1 MGDAFPISGNIDPSS
16 FPFLL
21 VSLHQQGATGSLKVD
36 GPNYQKALYF
46 RGGRVLFGSSNDPR
60 DQLGSIL
67 VESGRLTPEQLEDVN
82 AKVGPGSPLAKVLA
96 ESGFVSQRELS
107 EAARTKVELILADVL
122 AYESGGFE
130 FEDGVLPKGAVDLKL
145 HPERLFLAATR
156 RVTERGFVLRHL
168 GGLDRVLRPAGDDGL
183 REDLRPDCGGL
194 LEVLDGSRTL
204 KDATALTRLD
214 EFEAA
219 KLACG
224 LLFLG
229 LAAPASGTAKES
241 PETFMALDDEG
252 GFELPGPVELG
263 TAPVASPLAPEPP
276 PAEEQPLFLVPPAGP
291 SAAPDFSLPPVEP
304 PQAPAPP
311 PPATPA
317 PTAPQLELPI
327 EPPTLIVAPAPSA
340 PRPVTPPPP
349 APAPPPRPASPPAAP
364 QRAGAGPDGK
374 LPLVPPPPRKPARAA
389 AAAELPLRPAPPSKD
404 DLAAVDALLH
414 SRSVEPPLSASTRPT
429 PPPARSPAWE
439 PRFGQAAK
447 PARQRTG
454 LSPLLI
460 GTIAVLLA
468 VAGVA
473 AWYLWLRQPAATRPG
488 ARPTTTA
495 PTVAPATP
503 SPAPATPAPAATP
516 EATASVASAPPAP
529 ASAAPS
535 ATPAATPLPTA
546 PPTARPSAPPPTA
559 PPAGGSLADA
569 RAALR
574 SGAVARAGQLFA
586 AALRSSPHGSQT
598 VQLLVACSDET
609 VGKAQA
615 AVASDQLFVIP
626 VTFTGRACQ
635 RLCWGV
641 YDSPARAQAALA
653 SVPAYFREGG
663 AKPKAIALA
672 EILP

>member
-96 ESGFVSQRELS
+96 DSGFVSQRELS
-107 EAARTKVELILADVL
+107 EAARAKVELILADIL
-122 AYESGGFE
+122 AYETGSFE

-156 RVTERGFVLRHL
+156 RVAERGFVLRHL
-168 GGLDRVLRPAGDDGL
+168 GGLDRVLRAAGDEGL
-183 REDLRPDCGGL
+183 REDLRSDCGGL
-194 LEVLDGSRTL
+194 VEALDGSRTL
-204 KDATALTRLD
+204 KEATALTRLD

-229 LAAPASGTAKES
+229 LAAPAASAHAEG

-252 GFELPGPVELG
+252 GFDLPGPAELG
-263 TAPVASPLAPEPP
+263 SAPVSSPLAPPAAP
-276 PAEEQPLFLVPPAGP
+276 PAAEEPIFLVPPASP
-291 SAAPDFSLPPVEP
+291 SQPPFSLPPEPTPAPPPPPLATPAPAQPELVLPVEP
-304 PQAPAPP
+304 PQLTPP
-311 PPATPA
+311 PLAAA
-317 PTAPQLELPI
+317 P
-327 EPPTLIVAPAPSA
+327 
-340 PRPVTPPPP
+340 PRPVTP
-349 APAPPPRPASPPAAP
+349 APAPPMPPAAP
-364 QRAGAGPDGK
+364 VTPQRLGPDGK
-374 LPLVPPPPRKPARAA
+374 LPLVPPPPRKPARPAA
-389 AAAELPLRPAPPSKD
+389 PDELSLRPAPPSKD

-414 SRSVEPPLSASTRPT
+414 ARSVEAPLSASTRPT

-439 PRFGQAAK
+439 PRFGQTAK
-447 PARQRTG
+447 PSRQRTG
-454 LSPLLI
+454 LSPLLL

-468 VAGVA
+468 VAVVA
-473 AWYLWLRQPAATRPG
+473 AWYLWLRQPAPPRPS
-488 ARPTTTA
+488 ARPS
-495 PTVAPATP
+495 VATATP
-503 SPAPATPAPAATP
+503 SAAPATPAPTATP
-516 EATASVASAPPAP
+516 EAPASVAPTPAAP
-529 ASAAPS
+529 ASATPV
-535 ATPAATPLPTA
+535 ATP
-546 PPTARPSAPPPTA
+546 PPTAAPPASA
-559 PPAGGSLADA
+559 PPAGGSLAEA

-586 AALRSSPHGSQT
+586 TALRSAPRGSQT
-598 VQLLVACSDET
+598 VQLMVACSDES

-615 AVASDQLFVIP
+615 AVASDLLFVVP
-626 VTFTGRACQ
+626 VTFNGRACQ

-641 YDSPARAQAALA
+641 YDSPARAQAAMA
-653 SVPAYFREGG
+653 SLPAYFREGG
-663 AKPKAIALA
+663 AKPKPIALA

>member
-60 DQLGSIL
+60 DQLGAIL

-122 AYESGGFE
+122 AYESGSFE

-168 GGLDRVLRPAGDDGL
+168 GGLDRVLRLAGDDGL

-263 TAPVASPLAPEPP
+263 TAPVASPLAAPP
-276 PAEEQPLFLVPPAGP
+276 PPDEEQPLFLVPPAGP
-291 SAAPDFSLPPVEP
+291 SAAPDLSLPPVGP
-304 PQAPAPP
+304 PPGPAPP
-311 PPATPA
+311 PLATPA
-317 PTAPQLELPI
+317 PAPQLELPI
-327 EPPTLIVAPAPSA
+327 EAPTPIAAPAPPA
-340 PRPVTPPPP
+340 PRAATPP
-349 APAPPPRPASPPAAP
+349 PAPPPRPASPPAAP
-364 QRAGAGPDGK
+364 QRTGAGPDGK
-374 LPLVPPPPRKPARAA
+374 LPLVPPPPRRPARPAPA
-389 AAAELPLRPAPPSKD
+389 EELPLRPAPPSKD

-439 PRFGQAAK
+439 PRFAQAAK

-473 AWYLWLRQPAATRPG
+473 AWYLWLRQPAAARPG
-488 ARPTTTA
+488 ARPATTA
-495 PTVAPATP
+495 PTVAAAAP
-503 SPAPATPAPAATP
+503 SAAPATPAPAATP
-516 EATASVASAPPAP
+516 EAPASLAPTPSAP
-529 ASAAPS
+529 ASATPS
-535 ATPAATPLPTA
+535 ATPAATPV
-546 PPTARPSAPPPTA
+546 PTARPSAPPPTA

-574 SGAVARAGQLFA
+574 AGAVARAGQLFA

-615 AVASDQLFVIP
+615 AVASDQLFVVP
-626 VTFTGRACQ
+626 VTFNGRACQ

-663 AKPKAIALA
+663 AKPKAMALA